1 MLSLATFPFLN
12 ILLHPGPVPVLET
25 QWLGYARSTEFRTA
39 LEQALALGRQHAVR
53 GWLADDRL
61 LGAVRPRDLAWVQ
74 QQVLAAIGQL
84 GVRRF
89 ALVETT
95 DALNRHHIG
104 AMYAQAEPA
113 LGFALRRFTDIG
125 VARAW
130 AGGAA

>member
-1 MLSLATFPFLN
+1 MLSLATFSFLN
-12 ILLHPGPVPVLET
+12 ILLHPGARPVLET
-25 QWLGYARSTEFRTA
+25 QWLGYARGADFRA
-39 LEQALALGRQHAVR
+39 AIEQALALARQHAVR

-74 QQVLAAIGQL
+74 QQVLTGIERL

-104 AMYAQAEPA
+104 AMYEQAEPD
-113 LGFALRRFTDIG
+113 LGFELRRFTDIEA
-125 VARAW
+125 ARAW
-130 AGGAA
+130 ASGA